1 MDGRDTEVLPG
12 QILAGKFRIE
22 QVLGRGGMG
31 VVVAATHIQLEE
43 RVAIKFLLPEA
54 LKNAEA
60 VRRFEREARA
70 AVKIKSEHVARVTD
84 VGQLETG
91 SPYMVMEYL
100 SGMDLGQY
108 LERHGA
114 LTVTESADYLLQACD
129 AIAEAHS
136 MGIVHRDLKPANLFR
151 IVRSDGTPSI
161 KVLDFGIS
169 KVAADNSMT
178 MTSSMMGSPYYMS
191 PEQMTSSKTVDH
203 RTDIWALGVILYELL
218 TGKVPYG
225 GDTVP
230 EVCAQVLTNPP
241 PNPAELNSE
250 VPPELSAV
258 IARCLSKQ
266 REERF
271 DDVAAFAMSL
281 VPFGSEN
288 ASFVAARISRVLGV
302 TQTVS
307 PSRVTRQTHSNL
319 GAAAGATSASST
331 SASGTKADA
340 VDPGAM
346 TTLGGSAN
354 TQELDLAPPTKKAP
368 TVAIIGAAAAAILLV
383 GGGVLALAGRGNEEP
398 GFEANAAGPALG
410 TPEETLAPQPE
421 RPAAKPTEVAPLEP
435 PPEATK
441 PAEPSVEPETTKP
454 AASKPAT
461 SKPTASKPATSKPT
475 TTPATAQPEAK
486 PSETKPP
493 ETKPQPAKPS
503 QGDLLLDRK

>member
-241 PNPAELNSE
+241 PNPAELNSD
-250 VPPELSAV
+250 VPPELTAV

-266 REERF
+266 REGRF
-271 DDVAAFAMSL
+271 DDVAAFAMAL

-307 PSRVTRQTHSNL
+307 PSRAVRHTQSNL
-319 GAAAGATSASST
+319 GAAAGAGAATSAL
-331 SASGTKADA
+331 GTKSDA
-340 VDPGAM
+340 VDPGAQ

-354 TQELDLAPPTKKAP
+354 TQEFDLAPPTKKPNGAL
-368 TVAIIGAAAAAILLV
+368 IGAAAAAILLIG
-383 GGGVLALAGRGNEEP
+383 GGGVYALSGGDEEP

-410 TPEETLAPQPE
+410 ASPSAPEPA
-421 RPAAKPTEVAPLEP
+421 RPAPEKPVEVAPLEP
-435 PPEATK
+435 PPAAPKPPEPSTEPAATK
-441 PAEPSVEPETTKP
+441 PVAAKPQANRPAATTPAAKP
-454 AASKPAT
+454 AA
-461 SKPTASKPATSKPT
+461 PTT
-475 TTPATAQPEAK
+475 TTPA
-486 PSETKPP
+486 SPP
-493 ETKPQPAKPS
+493 ETKPQTSKPS
-503 QGDLLLDRK
+503 AGDLLLDRK